1 MKLKHISALLFLLFT
16 FSFAGISQVED
27 EEVQMFSFS
36 STRGMGGQNVHDFGV
51 IKEVATFTIEL
62 QNKGKTD
69 MAIGKISIPGGVGV
83 TVLKEVLKPG
93 EKGGVVVTV
102 DPKYMEAGTFKKQII
117 LSTLTQKENGTIV
130 KQTAAYDLKG
140 QIL

>member
-1 MKLKHISALLFLLFT
+1 MKLKHISALFFLLFA

-51 IKEVATFTIEL
+51 VKEVTTFTIEL

-69 MAIGKISIPGGVGV
+69 MKVGEISIPGGVGV
-83 TVLKEVLKPG
+83 TVLKKVLKPG
-93 EKGGVVVTV
+93 EKGGLVVTV
-102 DPKYMEAGTFKKQII
+102 DPKYMDAGAFKKQII
-117 LSTLTQKENGTIV
+117 ISTLTKKENGTIV
-130 KQTAAYDLKG
+130 KKTAAYGLKG
-140 QIL
+140 QVL